1 MKESTHVIQWSAINH
16 INLSNA
22 GLYQEKESFIF
33 CRATKKTFKANCLIV
48 NGVKKLSFNYCPLCG
63 EKLEIAEGEKM
74 EKNDQTKRTLS
85 IISSKCVDPWYITK
99 FPFLTVD
106 GYNKLAK
113 RDGREELTKEEYDL
127 VKTELRRV

>member
-1 MKESTHVIQWSAINH
+1 MEESTHVIQWSAITH
-16 INLSNA
+16 IDFSNA
-22 GLYQEKESFIF
+22 GLHQERECFIF
-33 CRATKKTFKANCLIV
+33 CKATKKTFKTNCLTD
-48 NGVKKLSFNYCPLCG
+48 NNVKKLSFNYCPLCG

-74 EKNDQTKRTLS
+74 QENDQSQRALS

-99 FPFLTVD
+99 FPFLTVED
-106 GYNKLAK
+106 YNKLAK